1 MSLEN
6 ALLKTVANTEQSLIH
21 WIKKVKTFVTRI
33 VSSEMPFSLVVYFRN
48 SLTIYVLGSFRK
60 LMERLKPFWSKHSFG
75 WLVRSDGGERIDD
88 GLSLVWVIDSRVLST
103 TAYAEDWVSSRNIVQ
118 ILDDL
123 FREEIWIPKK
133 LVIRQV
139 YSNLMIAHE
148 LFPP

>member
-1 MSLEN
+1 
-6 ALLKTVANTEQSLIH
+6 
-21 WIKKVKTFVTRI
+21 
-33 VSSEMPFSLVVYFRN
+33 
-48 SLTIYVLGSFRK
+48 
-60 LMERLKPFWSKHSFG
+60 MERLKPFWSKHSFG

-133 LVIRQV
+133 LVIRQA
-139 YSNLMIAHE
+139 YSDLMIAHE